1 MTAAAAL
8 TLSILLA
15 GLAVFQASL
24 AAGAPLGHFAWGGQY
39 RTLPTGLRIG
49 SVVAI
54 GIYAVIA
61 AVALQKAG
69 LVAWLPG
76 GDWISV
82 AAWVAAA
89 YLATGIPLNAISR
102 SRAERLTMTP
112 IVVLLF
118 GLMLVVA
125 LGL

>member
-8 TLSILLA
+8 ALSIVLT
-15 GLAVFQASL
+15 GLALFQAGL
-24 AAGAPLGHFAWGGQY
+24 AAGAPLGHFAWGGQH

-49 SVVAI
+49 SLVAI
-54 GIYAVIA
+54 LIYAAIA
-61 AVALQKAG
+61 AIALQKAG

-76 GDWISV
+76 GDWISIAV
-82 AAWVAAA
+82 WVAVA

-102 SRAERLTMTP
+102 SAAERLTMTP
-112 IVVLLF
+112 IVTVLFVLA
-118 GLMLVVA
+118 LVVA

>member
-8 TLSILLA
+8 ALSILLA
-15 GLAVFQASL
+15 GLAVLQAGL

-49 SVVAI
+49 SLVAI
-54 GIYAVIA
+54 VIYAVIA
-61 AVALQKAG
+61 AIALQKAG

-76 GDWISV
+76 GDWIGI
-82 AAWVAAA
+82 AAWVAVA
-89 YLATGIPLNAISR
+89 YLATGIPLNAISH
-102 SRAERLTMTP
+102 SRPERLTMTP
-112 IVVLLF
+112 IVALLF
-118 GLMLVVA
+118 VLTLVVA